1 MNRSN
6 TKINKIVKLALA
18 VLLAITI
25 GNQMT
30 AQKNIHFGLKVVP
43 GVYWLSSTED
53 STKNDGTRFGFG
65 YGAMLEFGLT
75 DNYYLVTGVD
85 MVAAGAKS
93 ITDIKAGTLTGTSAS
108 NFNIQYLQI
117 PLFLKM
123 KTKEIGMIKYF
134 GQFGLGTGFALS
146 VKNSWTTTIGTTV
159 TTGSDTKKDNI
170 FPLRESLLIGLGLE
184 FNIAGS
190 TSIVAG
196 ATFDNGFTPLL
207 KKEDS
212 NGKELPSLK
221 SKGVTFTVGVLF

>member
-6 TKINKIVKLALA
+6 TKINKTVKLAFA
-18 VLLAITI
+18 VLLATTLAT
-25 GNQMT
+25 QML

-75 DNYYLVTGVD
+75 DNYYLVTGLD

-93 ITDIKAGTLTGTSAS
+93 ITDIKAGTIAGTSAS

-123 KTKEIGMIKYF
+123 KTKEIGMIRYF
-134 GQFGLGTGFALS
+134 GQFGLGSGFALS

-190 TSIVAG
+190 TSVVAG

-212 NGKELPSLK
+212 NGKSLPSLK
-221 SKGVTFTVGVLF
+221 SKGITFTIGVLF